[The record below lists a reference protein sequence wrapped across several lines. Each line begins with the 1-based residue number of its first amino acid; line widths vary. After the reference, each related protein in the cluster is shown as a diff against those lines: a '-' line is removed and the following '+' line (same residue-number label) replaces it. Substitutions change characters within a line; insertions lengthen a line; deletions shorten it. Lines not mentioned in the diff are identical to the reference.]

1 MGCPVCEGRL
11 RKAKREYAYGDIVL
25 GEFDAEVCDRC
36 GEVFFTEE
44 ASDEIDRLAKERG
57 VWGIEARTK
66 VSYSGNSL
74 IVRIPK
80 EVVEF
85 MGLEKGDGVRV
96 HPEGKRRLVVELL
109 D

>member
-11 RKAKREYAYGDIVL
+11 RRAKREYSYGDIVL

-36 GEVFFTEE
+36 GEVFFTEK
-44 ASDEIDRLAKERG
+44 ASDEIDRLAKEHG
-57 VWGIEARTK
+57 VWGLEARTK
-66 VSYSGNSL
+66 ISYSGNSL

-85 MGLEKGDGVRV
+85 MGLERGDGVRI
-96 HPEGKRRLVVELL
+96 HPEGKRRLVVELT

>member
-1 MGCPVCEGRL
+1 MVCPICGGRL
-11 RKAKREYAYGDIVL
+11 RQAMREYVYEGIGL
-25 GEFDAEVCDRC
+25 GEHEAEVCERC

-44 ASDEIDRLAKERG
+44 ASDAIDRLAKEKG
-57 VWGIEARTK
+57 VWGLEARSK

-80 EVVEF
+80 EIAEF
-85 MGLEKGDGVRV
+85 MGLEKGTGVRL
-96 HPEGKRRLVVELL
+96 HPEGSRRLVVELM

>member
-1 MGCPVCEGRL
+1 MECPVCEGKL
-11 RKAKREYAYGDIVL
+11 RRVKREFIYGDIVL
-25 GEFDAEVCDRC
+25 GEFEAEACDRC
-36 GEVFFTEE
+36 GEVFFTE
-44 ASDEIDRLAKERG
+44 ASSDEIDRLAKERG
-57 VWGIEARTK
+57 IWGFEARTK

-85 MGLEKGDGVRV
+85 MGLEKGDGVRIR
-96 HPEGKRRLVVELL
+96 PEGKKRLVVELM

>member
-1 MGCPVCEGRL
+1 MECPVCEGRL
-11 RKAKREYAYGDIVL
+11 RKVRREYAYGDIVL
-25 GEFDAEVCDRC
+25 GEFDAEACDRC

-57 VWGIEARTK
+57 LWGIEARTK

-85 MGLEKGDGVRV
+85 MGLEKGDGVRLR
-96 HPEGKRRLVVELL
+96 PEGKRRLVVELM

>member
-1 MGCPVCEGRL
+1 MECPVCEGRL
-11 RKAKREYAYGDIVL
+11 RRVKREYTYSDIVL
-25 GEFDAEVCDRC
+25 GEFDAEACDRC

-44 ASDEIDRLAKERG
+44 ASDAIDRMAKERG
-57 VWGIEARTK
+57 LWGIEARTK

-80 EVVEF
+80 EVAEF
-85 MGLEKGDGVRV
+85 MGLERGDGVRLR
-96 HPEGKRRLVVELL
+96 PEGKRRLVVELL

>member
-1 MGCPVCEGRL
+1 MECPVCEGKL
-11 RKAKREYAYGDIVL
+11 RRVKREFIYSDIVL
-25 GEFDAEVCDRC
+25 GEFEAEACDRC
-36 GEVFFTEE
+36 GEVFFTE
-44 ASDEIDRLAKERG
+44 ASSDEIDRLAKERG
-57 VWGIEARTK
+57 IWGFEARTK

-85 MGLEKGDGVRV
+85 MGLEKGDGVRI
-96 HPEGKRRLVVELL
+96 HPEGKKRLVVELM